1 MQRMWSTYLDTTSR
15 QEVGFHQL
23 PWEILLTHLWFFPH
37 DKSLLRSD
45 GQQLSVSFFFLP
57 ATMQPLN
64 NRHSPHSSQSSR
76 PSSIALSAYSQAA
89 STRHMLADIGAAQP
103 DTPSNLQN
111 INIPTPGLQLA
122 NKASGVSLSANYIP
136 HKFSDA
142 MLSGPIRRRKVDLGP
157 NIPKVGGGIEAFR
170 SGEARM
176 PGESDEDYDGVQSGW
191 FGNKDRT
198 TGRRMRWTRF
208 KWILFFSNILVCFF
222 SSMLLLNSQ
231 IDS

>member
-1 MQRMWSTYLDTTSR
+1 
-15 QEVGFHQL
+15 
-23 PWEILLTHLWFFPH
+23 
-37 DKSLLRSD
+37 
-45 GQQLSVSFFFLP
+45 
-57 ATMQPLN
+57 MQPLN

-111 INIPTPGLQLA
+111 INVPTPGLQLA

-208 KWILFFSNILVCFF
+208 KWILFFSNILVCFV